1 MKLSDQEFKRL
12 WIITIGYAM
21 RFGHTSLG
29 LEDYV
34 SSAFE
39 KLLKMDEEKV
49 PNPEAWLKLVITNM
63 MINRAKKLKHRPPTM
78 RGLEAEEIEAIGL
91 GTDQR
96 SFTSQIADADLVAQI
111 LDGLGEKQ
119 RQMLIL
125 DAAGFSTA
133 EIADE
138 LGYANAR
145 TVATRIKQV
154 REEIKKSLTR
164 E

>member
-1 MKLSDQEFKRL
+1 MNLSDQEFKRL
-12 WIITIGYAM
+12 WGITTAYAL

-34 SSAFE
+34 ATAFE
-39 KLLKMDEEKV
+39 KLLKMDEAKV

-78 RGLEAEEIEAIGL
+78 RGLDAEEIEAIGL
-91 GTDQR
+91 GVDKR

-111 LDGLGEKQ
+111 LDRLGEKQ

-125 DAAGFSTA
+125 DAAGYSTA

-154 REEIKKSLTR
+154 REEIKKSLER
-164 E
+164 R